1 MRVFVTVGATTPF
14 DSLVEAVLS
23 DNVLKALLDKGYNQ
37 LVIQV
42 GPSQRFR
49 DLHEERNGLTI
60 QIWQL
65 KPSLKDELEASDLVI
80 SHAGATLV
88 RASPRKF

>member
-23 DNVLKALLDKGYNQ
+23 DHVRQALLDKGYNQ

-42 GPSQRFR
+42 GPSERFH
-49 DLHEERNGLTI
+49 DSYEERDGLAVHMWT
-60 QIWQL
+60 L
-65 KPSLKDELEASDLVI
+65 KPSLKQDLEVSDLVI
-80 SHAGATLV
+80 SHAGAL
-88 RASPRKF
+88 RAVLLKKL